1 MSHELEIVNGEA
13 QMAYVGEVPW
23 HGLGVELEPGAT
35 PLEMMKAAGLDWEV
49 RKRPVFFQLEDGTYV
64 EIQKRDALLRNTD
77 DKFMDITSPTWNQ
90 IQNLPVFEF
99 FSEYCEEGGIGM
111 ETAGS
116 LRDGKL
122 IWALAKTNSTFAL
135 LGGRDEVNQYLLL
148 SNPHEFGKSM
158 DVRIVQTRVVCNN
171 TLALAMSEN
180 AKIGVSVDH
189 RSEFDPAA
197 VKVALQEAAEKA
209 ESFKEMAEFLVT
221 KRYDDESLFRYFNE
235 VFPKTSKNAT
245 SLEEIMES
253 WKDGDPEGMSRN
265 AEKALELVHTQPG
278 AQLGEGTWWQAFNTV
293 TFMTNHVMGHNNASR
308 MNSTW
313 YGQNRT
319 KAVNALG
326 SAIEYAQAAA

>member
-1 MSHELEIVNGEA
+1 MAHELEIVNGEA
-13 QMAYVGEVPW
+13 RMAYVGQVPW
-23 HGLGVELEPGAT
+23 HGLGVELEPGIT

-49 RKRPVFFQLEDGTYV
+49 RKLPAFFQLEDGTFV
-64 EIQKRDALLRNTD
+64 RAGNKEALVREGD
-77 DKFMDITSPTWNQ
+77 DKFMDVVSENWNE

-99 FSEYCEEGGIGM
+99 FDEYCREGGITM

-122 IWALAKTNSTFAL
+122 IWGLAKTTSTFSL
-135 LGGRDEVNQYLLL
+135 LNGKDEVNQYLLL
-148 SNPHEFGKSM
+148 SNPHEFGKAM

-171 TLALAMSEN
+171 TMALAMSEN

-189 RSEFDPAA
+189 RQEFDPVG

-209 ESFKEMAEFLVT
+209 ESFKEMAQFLVT

-245 SLEEIMES
+245 SLEEIMAT
-253 WKDGDPEGMSRN
+253 WKDGDPEGVSRN
-265 AEKALELVHTQPG
+265 AEKALELIHTQPG
-278 AQLGEGTWWQAFNTV
+278 AELGEGTWWQAFNTV

-326 SAIEYAQAAA
+326 AAIEYAEAA